1 MMKPREIWRQI
12 ARLYDA
18 AGESSSRI
26 RALESEVARLR
37 AENRALL
44 NSILG
49 IAGMKPLP
57 PEPPATVFNTPAA
70 IAGHSESSTHSRA
83 ADRPLS
89 TPTAASSSTGVANA
103 LPPRQPETRNG
114 SSQLSPVPKSRQ
126 LHAPAHRRRSWHQI
140 NRILEIQSS
149 RKEAT
154 SD

>member
-1 MMKPREIWRQI
+1 MMKPREIWRQV

-26 RALESEVARLR
+26 RALESEIARLR

-57 PEPPATVFNTPAA
+57 PDVNFTTPAA
-70 IAGHSESSTHSRA
+70 TAGHSGSSPQPRA
-83 ADRPLS
+83 ADRPLP
-89 TPTAASSSTGVANA
+89 TPTASSSSADVPSA
-103 LPPRQPETRNG
+103 PPQRQSETRNG
-114 SSQLSPVPKSRQ
+114 SSQPSQSPTAAGRQ
-126 LHAPAHRRRSWHQI
+126 LHAPPHRRRSWHQI
-140 NRILEIQSS
+140 NRMLEIQSA
-149 RKEAT
+149 RKEVA